1 MELTLKEAIS
11 TVEAYGLLDVDIPKP
26 YKRAIQV
33 LYDHAKKSMEP
44 LEGEELVGRNVR
56 IIKRLHGHEFEIGDV
71 VEIIKFYHGDNDC
84 LDFSGRKGA
93 STWYLSQSEFEV
105 IE

>member
-1 MELTLKEAIS
+1 MELKEAIEIAVYVRDLLKD
-11 TVEAYGLLDVDIPKP
+11 TEASH
-26 YKRAIQV
+26 AIEI
-33 LYDHAKKSMEP
+33 LIDHAKKSMEP